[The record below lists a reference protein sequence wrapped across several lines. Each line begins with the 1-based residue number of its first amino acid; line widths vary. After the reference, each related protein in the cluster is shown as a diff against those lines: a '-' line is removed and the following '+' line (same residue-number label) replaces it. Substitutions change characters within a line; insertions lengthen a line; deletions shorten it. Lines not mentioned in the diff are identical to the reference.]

1 MYKYKE
7 AAIVLF
13 LLKISNLFYLNEIYF
28 LQNSLKLNLFK
39 QNRKNSLP
47 LILYKKSFK
56 CYYFRAGEVYWSSKY
71 LFILSMG
78 VRTPVFLLIF
88 L

>member
-47 LILYKKSFK
+47 LFLYKKKFQMLL
-56 CYYFRAGEVYWSSKY
+56 FSS
-71 LFILSMG
+71 
-78 VRTPVFLLIF
+78 R
-88 L
+88 